1 MGVLFMK
8 KFIQLITIMIVSI
21 FLVSCSSGESKL
33 ESINIIFPDGTPAV
47 AISKF
52 VNENKEM
59 DGVKIEA
66 NIQKTTDALVAEV
79 LKGEVDMAVVPSNL
93 ALQAYK
99 KDLAYKVAATIGWGS
114 LYLISTEEISD
125 IKDIK
130 GKEVYNT
137 GKGLTPDIVCKE
149 ILNAKGINES
159 DINYTYVSAASELA
173 PLIIGGKAK
182 FAVVPEPILTTVMT
196 KNPNIKIILE
206 LNKEWAD
213 INNVDKGYPQATLI
227 VKEAFYNDNKKIANK
242 VLQSIEDSV
251 KWVNENP
258 SKVGAICE
266 NIGVTIDKNIVEK
279 ALERANLRFY
289 NIKDTEEEYKIY
301 FKALEDSERSSEGNI
316 EYEEVFIKE

>member
-1 MGVLFMK
+1 MK
-8 KFIQLITIMIVSI
+8 KIIQLVTIMIVSI

-33 ESINIIFPDGTPAV
+33 ENINIIFPDGTPAV

-52 VNENKEM
+52 VNENTEV

-79 LKGEVDMAVVPSNL
+79 LKGKVDMAVVPSNL
-93 ALQAYK
+93 ALQAFK
-99 KDLAYKVAATIGWGS
+99 KDLDYKVAATIGWGS

-159 DINYTYVSAASELA
+159 DVNYTYVSAASELA
-173 PLIIGGKAK
+173 PLIIAGKAK
-182 FAVVPEPILTTVMT
+182 FAVVPEPILTTVMN

-213 INNVDKGYPQATLI
+213 INDVDKGYPQATLI
-227 VKEAFYNDNKKIANK
+227 VKESFYNDNKKIANK
-242 VLQSIEDSV
+242 VLKSIEDSV

-258 SKVGAICE
+258 SKVGDICE
-266 NIGVTIDKNIVEK
+266 NIGITIDKNIVEK

-289 NIKDTEEEYKIY
+289 NIKDTEEEYKVY
-301 FKALEDSERSSEGNI
+301 FKALEDNEQSSEGNI

>member
-1 MGVLFMK
+1 MK
-8 KFIQLITIMIVSI
+8 KIIQLVTIMIVSI

-33 ESINIIFPDGTPAV
+33 ENINIIFPDGTPAV

-52 VNENKEM
+52 VNENTEV

-79 LKGEVDMAVVPSNL
+79 LKGKVDMAVVPSNL
-93 ALQAYK
+93 ALQAFK
-99 KDLAYKVAATIGWGS
+99 KDLDYKVAATIGWGS
-114 LYLISTEEISD
+114 LYLISMEEISD

-159 DINYTYVSAASELA
+159 DVNYTYVSAASELA
-173 PLIIGGKAK
+173 PLIIAGKAK
-182 FAVVPEPILTTVMT
+182 FAVVPEPILTTVMN

-213 INNVDKGYPQATLI
+213 INDVDKGYPQATLI
-227 VKEAFYNDNKKIANK
+227 VKESFYNDNKKIANK
-242 VLQSIEDSV
+242 VLKSIEDSV

-258 SKVGAICE
+258 SKVGDICE
-266 NIGVTIDKNIVEK
+266 NIGITIDKNIVEK

-289 NIKDTEEEYKIY
+289 NIEDTEEEYKVY
-301 FKALEDSERSSEGNI
+301 FKALEDNEQSGEGNI

>member
-1 MGVLFMK
+1 MK
-8 KFIQLITIMIVSI
+8 KIIQLVTIMIVSI

-33 ESINIIFPDGTPAV
+33 ENINIIFPDGTPAV

-52 VNENKEM
+52 VNENTEV

-79 LKGEVDMAVVPSNL
+79 LKGKVDMAVVPSNL
-93 ALQAYK
+93 ALQAFK
-99 KDLAYKVAATIGWGS
+99 KDLDYKVAATIGWGS

-159 DINYTYVSAASELA
+159 DVNYTYVSAASELA
-173 PLIIGGKAK
+173 PLIIAGKAK
-182 FAVVPEPILTTVMT
+182 FAVVPEPILTTVMN

-213 INNVDKGYPQATLI
+213 INDVDKGYPQATLI
-227 VKEAFYNDNKKIANK
+227 VKESFYNDNKKIANK
-242 VLQSIEDSV
+242 VLKSIEDSV

-258 SKVGAICE
+258 SKVGDICE
-266 NIGVTIDKNIVEK
+266 NIGITIDKNIVEK

-289 NIKDTEEEYKIY
+289 NIKDTEEEYKVY
-301 FKALEDSERSSEGNI
+301 FKALEDNEQSGEGNI

>member
-1 MGVLFMK
+1 MK
-8 KFIQLITIMIVSI
+8 KIIQLVTIMIVSI

-33 ESINIIFPDGTPAV
+33 ENINIIFPDGTPAV

-52 VNENKEM
+52 VNENTEV

-79 LKGEVDMAVVPSNL
+79 LKGKVDMAVVPSNL
-93 ALQAYK
+93 ALQAFK
-99 KDLAYKVAATIGWGS
+99 KDLDYKVAATIGWGS
-114 LYLISTEEISD
+114 LYLISMEEISD

-159 DINYTYVSAASELA
+159 DVNYTYVSAASELA
-173 PLIIGGKAK
+173 PLIIAGKAK
-182 FAVVPEPILTTVMT
+182 FAVVPEPILTTVMN

-213 INNVDKGYPQATLI
+213 INDVDKGYPQATLI
-227 VKEAFYNDNKKIANK
+227 VKESFYNDNKKIANK
-242 VLQSIEDSV
+242 VLKSIEDSV

-258 SKVGAICE
+258 SKVGDICE
-266 NIGVTIDKNIVEK
+266 NIGITIDKNIVEK

-289 NIKDTEEEYKIY
+289 NIKDTEEEYKVY
-301 FKALEDSERSSEGNI
+301 FKALEDNEQSGEGNI